1 MLARAV
7 AGAELAPWQVAE
19 AVAAE
24 GYSARD
30 LEPAGPT
37 PGPVDAVPPE
47 CIDPDETPALFA
59 CLDWS
64 AVEEALPAD
73 IERLGEGAADLDAF
87 ALDGRMRA
95 LLRATQRIDWQ
106 MGRLLRTV
114 FALRL
119 HRLMGFPSAATYARE
134 RLGLSPRKARALVA
148 LERKTWEAPALL
160 APYREGE
167 LSWVRA
173 LAISPVVSEETAAA
187 WIARARAV
195 TVRRLLDEVEWVVE
209 RRAVGAFPAASEP
222 PPPAG
227 TPLVPPEAER
237 QMRALEECPP
247 VDAQI
252 VFFAPASLA
261 VLLREAIT
269 AFARPPEPS
278 WRGFER
284 LLEHAEAEW
293 REQPRHRDP
302 VFARDAWRCAVPAC
316 TSRRNLHDHH
326 LLFRSRGGGNG
337 RENRITVCAWHHLRG
352 IHQGRVRAWGTA
364 PDDVTW
370 ELGVRPDG
378 APLLRLHG
386 DEYLGEH

>member
-1 MLARAV
+1 MAFPASSAATLDLVPPEHLEPPPRDEQRSVVRDECALLLDGYLRRLARQEALGRRVLGSLARAFLRQQGQHALGFARVRDYARERLGLSARELQSLAHVSARLDELPEVAAAFARGELSWTQVRLVVGVATAETAAAWAERARGRTVRALEAAIARATGRPVAGDDTLDDEPRMRVRLACPRRVRERWHAVTMLARAV

-160 APYREGE
+160 AP
-167 LSWVRA
+167 
-173 LAISPVVSEETAAA
+173 
-187 WIARARAV
+187 IAR
-195 TVRRLLDEVEWVVE
+195 
-209 RRAVGAFPAASEP
+209 GSSP
-222 PPPAG
+222 G
-227 TPLVPPEAER
+227 
-237 QMRALEECPP
+237 C
-247 VDAQI
+247 
-252 VFFAPASLA
+252 
-261 VLLREAIT
+261 
-269 AFARPPEPS
+269 
-278 WRGFER
+278 G
-284 LLEHAEAEW
+284 
-293 REQPRHRDP
+293 
-302 VFARDAWRCAVPAC
+302 
-316 TSRRNLHDHH
+316 
-326 LLFRSRGGGNG
+326 RSRS
-337 RENRITVCAWHHLRG
+337 
-352 IHQGRVRAWGTA
+352 
-364 PDDVTW
+364 
-370 ELGVRPDG
+370 RPW
-378 APLLRLHG
+378 
-386 DEYLGEH
+386 